1 VTNEDRTREQLDKL
15 AGLEKH
21 AQELV
26 GRPHYHLHDGQPV
39 LDPASGE
46 PLRDD
51 EPTLRG
57 LDVLLGVH
65 KLRAQILG
73 LYAPERH
80 EYHLVDEGGNTL
92 DITRLVPILRRLGLA
107 TDAD

>member
-1 VTNEDRTREQLDKL
+1 MTDDDRSREQLAQLD
-15 AGLEKH
+15 EIERQ

-26 GRPHYHLHDGQPV
+26 DRPHYHLHNGKPV
-39 LDPASGE
+39 LDPVSGE

-51 EPTLRG
+51 TPTLRG
-57 LDVLLGVH
+57 LDMLLGVH

-80 EYHLVDEGGNTL
+80 HLVDGKGSTI
-92 DITRLVPILRRLGLA
+92 DITRLVPILRRFGLA